1 MDCGGPCTMCEGM
14 RIQILLHRYL
24 EKLNYH
30 MIINPT
36 KMLWLFILAF
46 YQRKSGEVC
55 NHENSV
61 ITTEKECTKA
71 LLKLGYEVKKGYWY
85 GSTKNIPSGC
95 SIRLRNNRPHLN
107 DYSGVGNGRKGQ
119 IPICKGTAD

>member
-1 MDCGGPCTMCEGM
+1 
-14 RIQILLHRYL
+14 
-24 EKLNYH
+24 

-71 LLKLGYEVKKGYWY
+71 LLKLGYEVKKGYL
-85 GSTKNIPSGC
+85 GFTESKTPKEVIKN
-95 SIRLRNNRPHLN
+95 R
-107 DYSGVGNGRKGQ
+107 Y
-119 IPICKGTAD
+119 CKNL